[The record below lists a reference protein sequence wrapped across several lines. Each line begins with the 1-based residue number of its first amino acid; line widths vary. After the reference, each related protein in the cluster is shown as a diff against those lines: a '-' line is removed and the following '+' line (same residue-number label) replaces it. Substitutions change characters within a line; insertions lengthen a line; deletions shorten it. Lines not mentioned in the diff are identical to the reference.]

1 MLFDFAL
8 SASIDSSHLAL
19 VAINHLLDSQPFEL
33 VGVEFVLRGVDE
45 VVVEIMSSLLRLAGL
60 RALLTLCF
68 LC

>member
-1 MLFDFAL
+1 M
-8 SASIDSSHLAL
+8 AL